1 MRRGRRSRAPGRRGR
16 FLLRSDVRVTLTYAC
31 QRQSI
36 RLVAKRGTLKRT
48 SFFVDVTAL
57 RRARKALGVATDAEA
72 VRIAVERVG
81 EMERFWRFMR
91 RTRGALKP
99 GSMRAP

>member
-1 MRRGRRSRAPGRRGR
+1 MRVSGKVFG
-16 FLLRSDVRVTLTYAC
+16 
-31 QRQSI
+31 
-36 RLVAKRGTLKRT
+36 LVAKRGTLKRT

-91 RTRGALKP
+91 RTRGALKR